1 MCRSFE
7 DDDDLTVS
15 RRVSPGS
22 RLIWRDLDL
31 SSCKS
36 RTQLQHEST
45 DPTTPWATTSW

>member
-22 RLIWRDLDL
+22 RLI
-31 SSCKS
+31 
-36 RTQLQHEST
+36 
-45 DPTTPWATTSW
+45 